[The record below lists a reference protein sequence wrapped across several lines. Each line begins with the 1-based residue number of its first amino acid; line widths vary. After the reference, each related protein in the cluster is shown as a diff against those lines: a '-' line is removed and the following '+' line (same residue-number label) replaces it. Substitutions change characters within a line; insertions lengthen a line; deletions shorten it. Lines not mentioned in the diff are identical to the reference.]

1 MRQARTGHSRG
12 RVAISPHLSVT
23 LGIKSECMK
32 YCPECRN
39 TLELKAVDGV
49 KRLACQHETC
59 GFVHWD
65 NPVPVVA
72 ALVLYQEHYLI
83 ARHAGWPNGLFS
95 LITGY
100 LERNETPEQA
110 VVREVMEEFGLKSQ
124 VKRHIGNYSFLKK
137 NQLILAYEVVA
148 SGTLAVNHELVE
160 LQHLSPRELAEYDFG
175 PLSLTQAM
183 VRDWYAFDT
192 RSA

>member
-1 MRQARTGHSRG
+1 MN
-12 RVAISPHLSVT
+12 
-23 LGIKSECMK
+23 
-32 YCPECRN
+32 YCPQCGSR
-39 TLELKAVDGV
+39 LEPKLVDGT
-49 KRLACQHETC
+49 KRLACQNDTC

-72 ALVLYQEHYLI
+72 ALVLYHDHYLI

-100 LERNETPEQA
+100 LECNETPEQA
-110 VVREVMEEFGLKSQ
+110 AVREVLEELGVTGQ
-124 VKRHIGNYSFLKK
+124 VTRHIGNYAFIEK

-160 LQHLSPRELAEYDFG
+160 LRHLLAAELAEYNFG
-175 PLSLTQAM
+175 PLSLTQTI
-183 VRDWYAFDT
+183 VKDWSALNT
-192 RSA
+192 RPT

>member
-1 MRQARTGHSRG
+1 MN
-12 RVAISPHLSVT
+12 
-23 LGIKSECMK
+23 
-32 YCPECRN
+32 YCPQCGSR
-39 TLELKAVDGV
+39 LELKAVDGV

-59 GFVHWD
+59 GFVHWN

-72 ALVLYQEHYLI
+72 ALVLYHDHYLI

-95 LITGY
+95 LVTGD

-110 VVREVMEEFGLKSQ
+110 VVREVLEELGLAGQ
-124 VKRHIGNYSFLKK
+124 VRRHIGNYSFQKN

-160 LQHLSPRELAEYDFG
+160 LHHLSPRELAEYDFG
-175 PLSLTQAM
+175 PLTLTQAI
-183 VRDWYAFDT
+183 VRAWRAFET

>member
-1 MRQARTGHSRG
+1 MN
-12 RVAISPHLSVT
+12 
-23 LGIKSECMK
+23 
-32 YCPECRN
+32 YCPQCGSR
-39 TLELKAVDGV
+39 LEPKLVDGT
-49 KRLACQHETC
+49 KRLACQNDTC

-72 ALVLYQEHYLI
+72 ALVLYHDHYLI

-110 VVREVMEEFGLKSQ
+110 VVREVKEELGLAGQ
-124 VKRHIGNYSFLKK
+124 VKRHIGNYAFMKK
-137 NQLILAYEVVA
+137 NQVILGYEIVA

-160 LQHLSPRELAEYDFG
+160 LRHLSPAQLASYDFG
-175 PLSLTQAM
+175 PLSLTQAI
-183 VRDWYAFDT
+183 VKDWCALHT
-192 RSA
+192 RRT

>member
-1 MRQARTGHSRG
+1 MT
-12 RVAISPHLSVT
+12 
-23 LGIKSECMK
+23 
-32 YCPECRN
+32 YCPQCRS
-39 TLELKAVDGV
+39 TLELKPVDGT
-49 KRLACQHETC
+49 KRLACQNDPC

-72 ALVLYQEHYLI
+72 ALVLYHDHYLI
-83 ARHAGWPNGLFS
+83 ARHAGWPKGLFS

-110 VVREVMEEFGLKSQ
+110 VVREVAEELGLLSQ
-124 VKRHIGNYSFLKK
+124 VKRHIGNYSFMKK

-160 LQHLSPRELAEYDFG
+160 LQHLSPTELADYDFG
-175 PLSLTQAM
+175 PLTITQAL
-183 VRDWYAFDT
+183 VKEWNAIDARRA
-192 RSA
+192 